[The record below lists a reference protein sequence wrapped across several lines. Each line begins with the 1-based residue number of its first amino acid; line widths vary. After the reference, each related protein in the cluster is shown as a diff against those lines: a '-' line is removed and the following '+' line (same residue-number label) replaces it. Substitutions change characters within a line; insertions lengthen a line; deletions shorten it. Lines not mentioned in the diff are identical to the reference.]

1 MDQKN
6 LPNVLP
12 DGALK
17 SVSHSDLVLAKL
29 KNDAKTR
36 RNALDNEVNK

>member
-17 SVSHSDLVLAKL
+17 AISHSDLVLAKL
-29 KNDAKTR
+29 KNDSKPR
-36 RNALDNEVNK
+36 KEILDNQVEK

>member
-17 SVSHSDLVLAKL
+17 AISHSDLVMAKL
-29 KNDAKTR
+29 KNDAKLR
-36 RNALDNEVNK
+36 REVLDNDVNK